1 MSWFCDAPSLRTI
14 WSCCPSWDRLRLPTI
29 PFSTQGFLVS
39 STKMRRHLFFFISI
53 AFTISGRMMAD
64 DNAERLIADA
74 AQKARGAAI
83 WEAEG
88 VQVIER
94 NDKKTNVPFR
104 VSVENANASTGRAR
118 LEITGGPNPLIRVCD
133 GKKQLTYLVLG
144 KHYWSVADQEIE
156 ACAYPFTEWMNLA
169 RDLRSP
175 VIVGKETLAIADRK
189 VVCTIVEGEFAE
201 VHLTP
206 AGRRTIWIDDRS
218 KMVWMYRV
226 ERPSLDS
233 PSPNARPVQTYS
245 LSWQVQAGVR
255 RSTDLW
261 EFQEVEGATEVPA
274 PADGAELP
282 GQLGPPILVDLPK
295 SLYRIGG
302 KVKPPSLVYKVEPV
316 YTEAARRKK
325 IEGTVVLQAVVQTD
339 RKARNFQVVKSLEP
353 GLDQKAIEAVA
364 QWQFR
369 PGMRDG
375 NPVDVLATFEVNF
388 RLR

>member
-1 MSWFCDAPSLRTI
+1 
-14 WSCCPSWDRLRLPTI
+14 
-29 PFSTQGFLVS
+29 
-39 STKMRRHLFFFISI
+39 MRRRLFFFISI
-53 AFTISGRMMAD
+53 AFMSSGRMMAD
-64 DNAERLIADA
+64 DNAERWIADA
-74 AQKARGAAI
+74 AQKARAAAI

-88 VQVIER
+88 VRMIER
-94 NDKKTNVPFR
+94 TDTKTNVPFR
-104 VSVENANASTGRAR
+104 VSVENANVSTGRAR
-118 LEITGGPNPLIRVCD
+118 LEITGGPNPLVRVCD

-144 KHYWSVADQEIE
+144 KHYWSVVDQGIE

-175 VIVGKETLAIADRK
+175 VIVGKETLALADRI
-189 VVCTIVEGEFAE
+189 VDCTIVEGEFAA
-201 VHLTP
+201 VDSTP
-206 AGRRTIWIDDRS
+206 GGRRTIWIDDRS

-226 ERPSLDS
+226 EGPSLDS
-233 PSPNARPVQTYS
+233 SSPGARPIETYS

-255 RSTDLW
+255 RSADLW
-261 EFQEVEGATEVPA
+261 EFQEVDGTSEVPA

-282 GQLGPPILVDLPK
+282 GQLGPSILVDLPK

-339 RKARNFQVVKSLEP
+339 GKARNFQIVKSLES

-364 QWQFR
+364 RWKFR

-375 NPVDVLATFEVNF
+375 NPVDVLAAFEVNF